1 MENLKPVNDTCPQKR
16 KWTISGTTYQVK
28 QQLHMHK
35 KLTKFKREK
44 GKRTGKKLMPKK
56 PHG

>member
-1 MENLKPVNDTCPQKR
+1 
-16 KWTISGTTYQVK
+16 
-28 QQLHMHK
+28 MHK

-56 PHG
+56 PHGQAKSLL